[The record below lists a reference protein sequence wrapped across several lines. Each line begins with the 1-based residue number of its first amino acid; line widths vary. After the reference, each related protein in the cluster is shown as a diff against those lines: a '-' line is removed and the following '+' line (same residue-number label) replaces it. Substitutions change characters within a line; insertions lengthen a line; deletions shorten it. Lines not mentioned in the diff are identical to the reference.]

1 MGTKR
6 KQTCCA
12 YELQAGLNQCNGGKD
27 AEGVRILFLQEEDQA
42 PFCEVLE
49 ATPEKMGQGFPDN

>member
-27 AEGVRILFLQEEDQA
+27 AEGVRILFLQEENQ
-42 PFCEVLE
+42 
-49 ATPEKMGQGFPDN
+49 TPLCTVSEDTAEEMGQGFPDN